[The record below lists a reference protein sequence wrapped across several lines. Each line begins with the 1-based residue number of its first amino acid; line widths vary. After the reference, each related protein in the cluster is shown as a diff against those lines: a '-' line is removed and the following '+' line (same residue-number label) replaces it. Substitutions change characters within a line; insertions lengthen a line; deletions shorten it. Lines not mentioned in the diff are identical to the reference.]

1 MESNVNSYKLE
12 QGGKN
17 YIVTTSIEGS
27 TIKISCKSELVPT
40 SIFSRTLS
48 LESLKKIDS
57 IFAIIKT
64 PLEAL
69 EWIDKALKIHK
80 VRISEENSSFKI
92 IFHITTSGVDHQIEI
107 PLAPEGQTSLNI
119 NTENII
125 SGTGTEFVQETKTV
139 VTTKTITE
147 AESIREIG
155 LDPSLVVTQTQN
167 ADTDVIIK
175 AIEEEKRKSLS
186 LIKYDDANININT
199 ESLPLTQEGVNIK
212 EENQIDIN
220 AIVPEVNTEIATKYE
235 DNNINLA
242 QLTENI
248 AQSSEIPENLN
259 TQYITEDNTFTTQDA
274 NKHFDVQ
281 EYQIT
286 DIPQQVTSQYTE
298 TNQMKTT
305 FDMNQI
311 PETTTEIQTNTES
324 LPFITPADD
333 IEQNV
338 QITTTEVKTDTTPLD
353 INIENYGVLGTTTTE
368 TQYNTQD
375 LINNEFISTEGQNIQ
390 DYGFGEI
397 QGETNVKLD
406 ELNTLNTKY
415 EEINI
420 QTNTQDNELEMLKMR
435 KKELEELISKYR
447 EELMRLRGTVNT
459 QEITKEEKTEQ
470 VQKYTVKGD
479 IIHNSEELELI
490 TKHIK
495 RIDKKIILNLIYKA
509 TVDSDKASA
518 FHEKCDKAQSSLVLI
533 ETDKGKRFGG
543 FTTSSWSGNCIDKK
557 DEDAFVFSLDKMM
570 TYENIPGEEA
580 IGCYPKFGPI
590 FLGCQIRIYD
600 DAFSKG
606 GTTYEKGLNYNTDED
621 YVLNGGD
628 RIFGVK
634 EIEVYEVIV
643 Q

>member
-48 LESLKKIDS
+48 LESLKKIDL

-92 IFHITTSGVDHQIEI
+92 IFQITTSGVDHQIEI

-155 LDPSLVVTQTQN
+155 LDPSLVVNQTQN

-235 DNNINLA
+235 DNNINLT

>member
-199 ESLPLTQEGVNIK
+199 ESLPLTQEGADIK

-298 TNQMKTT
+298 TNQIKTT